1 MKMKQFLRKKL
12 DGSILILLLSVV
24 LFSWT
29 HFSDQEQQS
38 DFYMS
43 SQWTV
48 SQGESLWTIASAATN
63 DMDLTIEE
71 AIVWIKQENELN
83 NEAIFPGQSLK
94 VPMEMKGV
102 AQK

>member
-1 MKMKQFLRKKL
+1 MKMKHFLRKKL
-12 DGSILILLLSVV
+12 DGSIYILLLSVV

-29 HFSDQEQQS
+29 HFSDQEPEEN
-38 DFYMS
+38 YHMT

-48 SQGESLWTIASAATN
+48 SQGESLWTIASTASHE
-63 DMDLTIEE
+63 MDLSIEE

-94 VPMEMKGV
+94 VPAEMKGV
-102 AQK
+102 AQE